1 MVAHENFIQEDA
13 KDELQTP
20 LLLKTE
26 EEFVDETPANKGD
39 SQNDYKLAD
48 TLAGLAGNVI
58 EWYDFSVFGF
68 FADIIGDVMFPP
80 QVRFKCQ

>member
-1 MVAHENFIQEDA
+1 MVMVAHDEFIQDDD
-13 KDELQTP
+13 KKELQTP

-26 EEFVDETPANKGD
+26 DETPVTFKVD
-39 SQNDYKLAD
+39 DPNDGKLAD

-80 QVRFKCQ
+80 QVRLKY